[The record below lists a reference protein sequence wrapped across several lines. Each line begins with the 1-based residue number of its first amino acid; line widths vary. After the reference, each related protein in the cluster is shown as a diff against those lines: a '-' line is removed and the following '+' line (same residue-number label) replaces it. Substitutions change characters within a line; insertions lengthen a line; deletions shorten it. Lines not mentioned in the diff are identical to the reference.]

1 MFGIE
6 WLNADWIEK
15 FVIPSVLG
23 ILSAIVVFLA
33 GMWLAGRI
41 RNVFSRM
48 LSRSRLDPILV
59 RFFSDI
65 LYWTLLIV
73 VSLAAIDRFGVNVT
87 SVLAVIGAAGLAVA
101 LALKDSLSNFA
112 AGVMLIIFRPF
123 TLDDFVEAGGVAG
136 SVEETGLFST
146 TMLTPDNKRIFV
158 PNSAIFSGTI
168 INYSA
173 KPNRRVDLVVGI
185 SYNDDIRKAK
195 SIVEQLFK
203 EDARILEE
211 PEPMVTVASLGDS
224 SVNLNVRPWVKKVN
238 YWGVHSDI
246 QQAIKERF
254 DQEGITIPFPQRD
267 IHVFN
272 ELQSGD

>member
-6 WLNADWIEK
+6 WLNPDWIEQ

-33 GMWLAGRI
+33 GLWLAGRI

-59 RFFSDI
+59 KFFSDI

-73 VSLAAIDRFGVNVT
+73 VSLAAIDRFGINVT
-87 SVLAVIGAAGLAVA
+87 SVLAVIGAAGLAIA

-123 TLDDFVEAGGVAG
+123 TMDDFVEVGGMAG
-136 SVEETGLFST
+136 SIEETGLFST

-168 INYSA
+168 VNYSA
-173 KPNRRVDLVVGI
+173 KPDRRVDLVVGI

-195 SIVEQLFK
+195 SIIEQLFK

-211 PEPMVTVASLGDS
+211 PAPMVTVASLGDS
-224 SVNLNVRPWVKKVN
+224 SVNLNVRPWVKKEN
-238 YWGVHSDI
+238 YWGVHSDL

-267 IHVFN
+267 IHIFN
-272 ELQSGD
+272 EMQPGD